1 MSARPPGRG
10 HGWPTVVPDKTDGSH
25 FRPGRRASPA
35 RFHPLTFLAVDS
47 DPMSK
52 LKLKQE
58 NIRNFCIIAHI
69 DHGKSTL
76 ADRLLEQTGTVS
88 EREMKE
94 QLLDDMALERARGI
108 TIKARA
114 VVLDY
119 VRDGEAYQL
128 NLIDTPGHVDFHYEV
143 SRSLACCE
151 GAMLLVDAFQGV
163 EAQTVANAYAALE
176 NDLTIVP
183 VINKI
188 DLAHA
193 RPDEVTEEMEQSLG
207 VDPAD
212 VLRVSAKSGIGVDA
226 LLDALVERIPPPD
239 GDPQAPLQA
248 MVFDSNYDEF
258 RGAITYVRLMNG
270 TIRKGQKIRFLRA
283 GTNHEVIELGQFAPQ
298 RRSCDTLQAGQVGYV
313 ICNIKSLD
321 MVNIGDTISTV
332 EDAAKPLPG
341 YQPPQRM
348 VYCGLFPSDGQDFT
362 ELRDA
367 LTKLH
372 INDPSFEFEPETSD
386 ALGFGFRC
394 GFLGLL
400 HMEIIQQRLEQESD
414 IDLVQTAPNVTYE
427 IVTKRGETL
436 YIHKPQDVPD
446 HGEIEE
452 FRQPIVRVNLIQPT
466 EFIGPV
472 MKLCQERRGIQ
483 LATEYLSPT
492 RTMLTYDLPLGE
504 VIYDMHDKLKSATRG
519 YGTMDYEVTGY
530 FPADLVRLDILV
542 NGKRVDALSFICN
555 RQDADRRG
563 RAVAKRLKQE
573 ISRHMFEVAVQ
584 AAIGTRVIARET
596 VPAMR
601 KNVTAKCYGG
611 DISRKRKLWAK
622 QKEGKKR
629 MKSIGQVDIPQKA
642 FMAVLDTGEASK

>member
-1 MSARPPGRG
+1 
-10 HGWPTVVPDKTDGSH
+10 
-25 FRPGRRASPA
+25 
-35 RFHPLTFLAVDS
+35 
-47 DPMSK
+47 MSK
-52 LKLKQE
+52 PQLKQE

-88 EREMKE
+88 QREMKE

-114 VVLDY
+114 VVLEFL
-119 VRDGEAYQL
+119 RDGEVFQL

-151 GAMLLVDAFQGV
+151 GALLLVDAFQGV
-163 EAQTVANAYAALE
+163 EAQTVANAYAAME
-176 NDLTIVP
+176 NDLAIVP
-183 VINKI
+183 AINKI
-188 DLAHA
+188 DLSHA
-193 RPDEVTEEMEQSLG
+193 RPDEVAEEMEQSLG
-207 VDPAD
+207 VDPFD
-212 VLRVSAKSGIGVDA
+212 VVRVSAKSGIGVA
-226 LLDALVERIPPPD
+226 ELLDALVDRIPAPS
-239 GDPQAPLQA
+239 GDPNAPLQA

-258 RGAITYVRLMNG
+258 RGAITYIRIMNG
-270 TIRKGQKIRFLRA
+270 TIRKGQKIRFLRE
-283 GTNHEVIELGQFAPQ
+283 GTNHDVLELGQFAPQ
-298 RRSCDTLQAGQVGYV
+298 RRSCDSLHAGQVGYI

-321 MVNIGDTISTV
+321 QVNIGDTVSTI
-332 EDAAKPLPG
+332 DNSATPLPG
-341 YQPPQRM
+341 YKPPQRM
-348 VYCGLFPSDGQDFT
+348 VYCGLYPSDGQDFT

-427 IVTKRGETL
+427 IITKRGETL
-436 YIHKPQDVPD
+436 HIHKPQDVPD
-446 HGEIEE
+446 YGDIEE

-483 LATEYLSPT
+483 IGTEYLSPT
-492 RTMLTYDLPLGE
+492 RTMLSYDLPLGE

-519 YGTMDYEVTGY
+519 YGTMDYEVIGY

-555 RQDADRRG
+555 REDADRRG